1 MSNPRFAVNA
11 RSTEPQRIAVVGSGI
26 AGLSCAWLLAQQ
38 HDVTLFEKD
47 DRFGG
52 HSNTVVLEGVDDQPP
67 LPVDT
72 GFIVF
77 NPQSYPNL
85 VALFEHLEVPVR
97 ATDMSFSVS
106 INQGQMEYAGSDLTG
121 LLAQSSNLLRPGF
134 WRMLADILRFYRQA
148 PQLLNELDDQTSLG
162 QLIEQ
167 YGYGRRFRDDHL
179 LPMGAAI
186 WSTPASQM
194 LDYPAKTFLRFCA
207 NHGLLQLRDR
217 PQWMTVEGG
226 SREYV
231 ERLVDQLG
239 ERAVVNR
246 GVRSIQRTGDHV
258 LLTDWQGQ
266 YWQFD
271 QLVLA
276 CHADQSLKLLSDADQ
291 QEQALLQ
298 AFKFERNRALLHS
311 DERLMPLRKRAWA
324 SWNYLCR
331 RQSETDTSLSV
342 SYWMNR
348 LQGLPEHRPLFVT
361 LNPLMEPDPERV
373 HAAFLYDHPTFD
385 ASALQAQR
393 ELWHLQGHNNTWY
406 CGAWCG
412 YGFHED
418 GLQAGLAVAEALG
431 QQRRP
436 WQVDGMYDRIP
447 LPQNWF
453 ERGTA
458 AAAKQAG
465 GEAA

>member
-1 MSNPRFAVNA
+1 MSINLNKPSAQ
-11 RSTEPQRIAVVGSGI
+11 TEAPKRIAVVGSGI

-52 HSNTVVLEGVDDQPP
+52 HSNTVLLDGTADQPP

-106 INQGQMEYAGSDLTG
+106 INQGQMEYAGSDLAG

-148 PQLLNELDDQTSLG
+148 PQLLNELDDETSLG
-162 QLIEQ
+162 QLIDR
-167 YGYGRRFRDDHL
+167 YGYGQRFRDDHL

-194 LDYPAKTFLRFCA
+194 LDYPAKTFLRFCS

-231 ERLVDQLG
+231 QRLVNRLG
-239 ERAVVNR
+239 DRAVVNR
-246 GVRSIQRTGDHV
+246 GVRSIQRSGDQV

-271 QLVLA
+271 HLVLA
-276 CHADQSLKLLSDADQ
+276 CHADQSLKLLVDADQ
-291 QEQALLQ
+291 QEQTLLKD
-298 AFKFERNRALLHS
+298 FKFERNRALLHS
-311 DERLMPLRKRAWA
+311 DSRLMPLRKRAWA
-324 SWNYLCR
+324 SWNYLCQ
-331 RQSETDTSLSV
+331 RQSKTDSSLSV

-348 LQGLPEHRPLFVT
+348 LQGLPDDRHLFVT
-361 LNPLMEPDPERV
+361 LNPSVEPDQKLV

-385 ASALQAQR
+385 AAALRAQR
-393 ELWHLQGHNNTWY
+393 QLWDLQGHNNTWY

-418 GLQAGLAVAEALG
+418 GLQAGLAVAEVLG
-431 QQRRP
+431 QLRRP
-436 WQVDGMYDRIP
+436 WQVEGMYDRIP
-447 LPQNWF
+447 LPADWLARRSQP
-453 ERGTA
+453 TA
-458 AAAKQAG
+458 IAG